1 MNIAVHQTSDISS
14 PIIHTGELFFT
25 DPWTNIIAMS
35 TTYNQNTNTRIMD
48 AQDPDYAT
56 ANSNGNNAI
65 IRCVPLAKVSLERTD
80 SRSSVTSIQDDW
92 PTGEYILW
100 ISGRST
106 R

>member
-35 TTYNQNTNTRIMD
+35 NTYNQNTNTRIMD

-80 SRSSVTSIQDDW
+80 SRS
-92 PTGEYILW
+92 LA
-100 ISGRST
+100 
-106 R
+106 